1 VMIKEMVFKFLF
13 LILAILIFSGCSDD
27 SQTTDREIQDKLQK
41 RINSILNERDK
52 SKNNYKNSKTTT
64 SISLKDKYKA
74 QTNSK
79 DTATLN
85 SRRGIAIMAGDPSND
100 LGRMLKGFKDDDKV
114 VTVTFKFGGSSFDK
128 KFKDSLYRSSVF
140 TKILNNDTSS
150 KYFAQWSNQ
159 FDLIIKGVMSKK
171 YFATL
176 KYYKISDSQIKK
188 MRKVVSSDKQECTSD
203 KNKLNLDGP
212 WKPNTYTWFETGPRS
227 IAKFGLGYQT
237 KNFLNNEFF
246 EFDKSIS
253 IDDIF
258 DPGRSYSDK
267 DNLEDFSLSKNK
279 FYYTMP
285 NGEVRY
291 GFYSI
296 SAPHNGQSNELIN
309 KWVENRLKFKC
320 LRDSVN

>member
-1 VMIKEMVFKFLF
+1 MIKEMVFKFLF

-27 SQTTDREIQDKLQK
+27 SQTTDREIQDKLSK
-41 RINSILNERDK
+41 RINFALNERDK
-52 SKNNYKNSKTTT
+52 SKNNYKKSETTT

-85 SRRGIAIMAGDPSND
+85 SRRVVAIMAGEPSND
-100 LGRMLKGFKDDDKV
+100 VGRMLKGFKDDDKV
-114 VTVTFKFGGSSFDK
+114 VTVTFKFDGPSFDK
-128 KFKDSLYRSSVF
+128 KFKNNLYKSSFF

-150 KYFAQWSNQ
+150 RYFAQWSNQ
-159 FDLIIKGVMSKK
+159 FDLIIEGVMSKK

-188 MRKVVSSDKQECTSD
+188 MQKIASSDKRECTTD
-203 KNKLNLDGP
+203 KGLPLTGAWEPDA
-212 WKPNTYTWFETGPRS
+212 YTWFDTGPRS
-227 IAKFGLGYQT
+227 IAKFGSGYQT
-237 KNFLNNEFF
+237 KNFLKNEYF

-258 DPGRSYSDK
+258 DPGRSYTDK

-296 SAPHNGQSNELIN
+296 SAPHNGQSNELIK

>member
-1 VMIKEMVFKFLF
+1 MIISMFM
-13 LILAILIFSGCSDD
+13 IL
-27 SQTTDREIQDKLQK
+27 LQYSVESMAK
-41 RINSILNERDK
+41 NKINLEE
-52 SKNNYKNSKTTT
+52 YK
-64 SISLKDKYKA
+64 
-74 QTNSK
+74 TNFP
-79 DTATLN
+79 N
-85 SRRGIAIMAGDPSND
+85 SRKIYKEINDIKIPYRAITISNSSHGSEEFYVYDTTGPYTEPDFNID
-100 LGRMLKGFKDDDKV
+100 LNNGLPKTRNKWILERQENFA
-114 VTVTFKFGGSSFDK
+114 SDK
-128 KFKDSLYRSSVF
+128 KFKNNLYKSSFF

-150 KYFAQWSNQ
+150 RYFAQWSNQ
-159 FDLIIKGVMSKK
+159 FDLIIEGVMSKK

-188 MRKVVSSDKQECTSD
+188 MQKIASSDKRECTTD
-203 KNKLNLDGP
+203 KGLPLTGAWEPDA
-212 WKPNTYTWFETGPRS
+212 YTWFDTGPRS
-227 IAKFGLGYQT
+227 IAKFGSGYQT
-237 KNFLNNEFF
+237 KNFLKNEYF

-258 DPGRSYSDK
+258 DPGRSYTDK

-296 SAPHNGQSNELIN
+296 SAPHNGQSNELIK